1 MVRKSSPW
9 ESLRD
14 ASDTFPFIKAKERE
28 FGTYIRGEHSGVKKK
43 IQTSILDFGEKN
55 PDLFLPIQYLAENTL
70 VENVCWKTE
79 EQRPIPVG

>member
-43 IQTSILDFGEKN
+43 SRLASWILGKKIQTCFFLSSILLK
-55 PDLFLPIQYLAENTL
+55 TL
-70 VENVCWKTE
+70 LLRMCAGK
-79 EQRPIPVG
+79 QKSKGPSL